1 MTTTVT
7 VLTALPVETDPA
19 ALVVVNGVVYVLI
32 AVTVIGPPAVVEG
45 WLELAVIGAPAA
57 VVEGEGILEEA
68 IADDD
73 VTDAA
78 APEMVCDP
86 TWDGVLDDED

>member
-7 VLTALPVETDPA
+7 VLTALPVEADPA
-19 ALVVVNGVVYVLI
+19 ALVVVNGVVYVLV
-32 AVTVIGPPAVVEG
+32 AVTVMGPPAVVEG
-45 WLELAVIGAPAA
+45 RLELAVIGAPAA
-57 VVEGEGILEEA
+57 VVEGEGVLEEA
-68 IADDD
+68 IADED

-78 APEMVCDP
+78 APEMVCDS